1 MSHQHMVFVIAVT
14 LVLGADASAEKTE
27 SAPEKEITVT
37 LSGGAVME
45 MVWIPAGTFLMGSP
59 ESDDMASDN
68 EKPQHKVT
76 ITRGFYLAK
85 YELTQGHYESVMGTY
100 LGSVEQMYVR
110 KSMEHPL
117 VGLTWDQSQALIAK
131 LNETEGAD
139 VYRLPTEAEWEYA
152 CRAGTTTRWFFGEDA
167 RLLRDFAWYEGNK
180 LRRRTMLR
188 RGGGVRVVGK
198 KKPNPWGL
206 YDMYGN
212 VSEWVQDWDGPYA
225 SHAQIDPVGPV
236 SGFGRVLRG
245 GYHISSAYLVRSAY
259 RGSYKPDAGDG
270 LFGARL
276 VRQQP

>member
-1 MSHQHMVFVIAVT
+1 
-14 LVLGADASAEKTE
+14 
-27 SAPEKEITVT
+27 
-37 LSGGAVME
+37 
-45 MVWIPAGTFLMGSP
+45 
-59 ESDDMASDN
+59 
-68 EKPQHKVT
+68 
-76 ITRGFYLAK
+76 
-85 YELTQGHYESVMGTY
+85 
-100 LGSVEQMYVR
+100 
-110 KSMEHPL
+110 
-117 VGLTWDQSQALIAK
+117 
-131 LNETEGAD
+131 
-139 VYRLPTEAEWEYA
+139 
-152 CRAGTTTRWFFGEDA
+152 
-167 RLLRDFAWYEGNK
+167 
-180 LRRRTMLR
+180 MLR